1 MDNTDNR
8 KCINCKHVRK
18 ACNEKYIA
26 CGYISAVKRGLITV
40 PPVIVQDFYGDL
52 HVKEVD
58 FDTWFGSKV
67 EFDNEHEVYEGWACL
82 TVKPDKKNKGLISN
96 YCVITSRENCCNL
109 WESEDGYI

>member
-1 MDNTDNR
+1 MGNTDNR

-18 ACNEKYIA
+18 ACNKKYIA

-40 PPVIVQDFYGDL
+40 PPVIVQNFYGDP

-82 TVKPDKKNKGLISN
+82 TVKPDKKK
-96 YCVITSRENCCNL
+96 
-109 WESEDGYI
+109 